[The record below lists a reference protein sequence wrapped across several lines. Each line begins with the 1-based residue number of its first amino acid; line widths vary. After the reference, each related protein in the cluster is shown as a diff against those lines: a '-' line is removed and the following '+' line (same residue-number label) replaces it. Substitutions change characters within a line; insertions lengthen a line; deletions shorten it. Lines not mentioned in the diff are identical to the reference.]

1 MGIHLENYPQTATD
15 HLDSAG
21 LSILCSASFVA
32 LKRYLACRRAES
44 SLEYNEFP
52 SLGHSGRLIY
62 YICESTFAEEEIMSA
77 VPLTDSLADIAER
90 KRNMFVLLKHVG
102 MSGVY
107 LCAVIALSTIAF
119 LGSKYYLNKMTKDI
133 AAPQS
138 IATNFSHE

>member
-1 MGIHLENYPQTATD
+1 
-15 HLDSAG
+15 
-21 LSILCSASFVA
+21 
-32 LKRYLACRRAES
+32 
-44 SLEYNEFP
+44 
-52 SLGHSGRLIY
+52 
-62 YICESTFAEEEIMSA
+62 MSA

-107 LCAVIALSTIAF
+107 LCGVIALSTIAF